1 MRVINFLLFLSFF
14 LLGGRIHSYAITSN
28 HHHSIISSQKISKS
42 RHVKITNESN
52 NFLIIEDSD
61 IDLEE
66 EYFKIHD
73 LKKQSENNF
82 SNKNFNPANS
92 RYTLFFNRRK
102 INCNLKF
109 FKSNSFLYNLSTPIY
124 IFQGVLRI

>member
-14 LLGGRIHSYAITSN
+14 LLGGGIHSYAITSN
-28 HHHSIISSQKISKS
+28 HHQTIISSQKISKS

-52 NFLIIEDSD
+52 NFILIEDSD

-66 EYFKIHD
+66 EYVKDHN

-82 SNKNFNPANS
+82 FYKNYNLAKS
-92 RYTLFFNRRK
+92 WYSLLFNRF
-102 INCNLKF
+102 ILNYNLKF
-109 FKSNSFLYNLSTPIY
+109 FKQTSFYCNQSTPIY
-124 IFQGVLRI
+124 IYQGVLRI